1 MVSSDDA
8 FAKLEKLSELH
19 TKKIITDE
27 EYQTKKN
34 ELLSSI

>member
-1 MVSSDDA
+1 MFSSDDA

-19 TKKIITDE
+19 AKKIITDE